1 MGAEKKLARS
11 RGHTRHGQGTGG
23 RGQGAGDRGQGTRD
37 KGQGTRDRHAGGPGE
52 NTVPLKSADAPR
64 PDWLGGSVTSI
75 PSITPKSRREQMAP
89 PPFPS
94 SSARPSRAVLVCFA
108 SN

>member
-1 MGAEKKLARS
+1 MGAKKKLAS
-11 RGHTRHGQGTGG
+11 SWGARGTARGQGTGDK
-23 RGQGAGDRGQGTRD
+23 GQETGDRGQGT
-37 KGQGTRDRHAGGPGE
+37 GDRHAGGPGE
-52 NTVPLKSADAPR
+52 NPAPLKSADAPR

-75 PSITPKSRREQMAP
+75 PSSTPKSRREQTAP

-94 SSARPSRAVLVCFA
+94 SSARPGRALLVCFA